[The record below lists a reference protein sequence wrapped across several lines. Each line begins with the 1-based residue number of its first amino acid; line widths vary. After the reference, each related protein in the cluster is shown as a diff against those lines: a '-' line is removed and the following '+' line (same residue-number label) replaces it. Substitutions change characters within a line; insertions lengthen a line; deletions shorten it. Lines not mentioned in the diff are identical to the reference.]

1 MSAGHSSTLGF
12 SQPVGRL
19 LALNVGLPRDVEWEG
34 KTVRTA
40 IWKEPVDGPRMV
52 RRINIDGDDQA
63 DRAAHGGEHRAV
75 FVYQIESYRYWEREL
90 RRDDFSYGQFG
101 ENFTVA
107 GLADDEVCIGDRYGI
122 GEAIFEVTQPRVT
135 CFRVGIR
142 MREPAMPSLLVA
154 RHRPGFYLR
163 VIKEGLVEAGD
174 EIVLV
179 ERGPE
184 QVTVADIDGL
194 LYLPNRSKR
203 LLQRALRIPA
213 LSEGWKGSFESLL
226 EEAERPASGTAWE
239 GFQPLTVTAVTPES
253 SIITSFTLTPAS
265 GQIAGTA
272 APGQYLTFRLRPQGA
287 DQPPVIRSYSLSSI
301 TDEGYRISV
310 KREPEGAGS
319 RFMHEHVHEG
329 DLIDA
334 AAPRG
339 SFVLRASER
348 PVVLISAGVG
358 ATPVIAMLRAL
369 AEEPSTREVW
379 WVHGA
384 HSGQEHAFGREV
396 DDLLRSLPHAHRIV
410 AYSRPGPEERP
421 GDAFDMKGRIDAAT
435 LDARGVPVDADCYIC
450 GPDAFMRGL
459 SAALT
464 ARGVP
469 PDQVAMETFGA
480 ITDVIAPGTV
490 SGDRRAPH
498 QPDGP
503 PGHGQPISFTRS
515 NLTVPWSE
523 DYPNLLEFAEACDV
537 PVGFSCRTG
546 VCHYCES
553 GLLSGDVTYTI
564 EPLEPP
570 PEGRLLLCCSRP
582 TSELTLDL

>member
-1 MSAGHSSTLGF
+1 MT
-12 SQPVGRL
+12 R
-19 LALNVGLPRDVEWEG
+19 
-34 KTVRTA
+34 
-40 IWKEPVDGPRMV
+40 
-52 RRINIDGDDQA
+52 
-63 DRAAHGGEHRAV
+63 
-75 FVYQIESYRYWEREL
+75 
-90 RRDDFSYGQFG
+90 
-101 ENFTVA
+101 
-107 GLADDEVCIGDRYGI
+107 
-122 GEAIFEVTQPRVT
+122 
-135 CFRVGIR
+135 
-142 MREPAMPSLLVA
+142 
-154 RHRPGFYLR
+154 
-163 VIKEGLVEAGD
+163 
-174 EIVLV
+174 
-179 ERGPE
+179 
-184 QVTVADIDGL
+184 
-194 LYLPNRSKR
+194 
-203 LLQRALRIPA
+203 
-213 LSEGWKGSFESLL
+213 
-226 EEAERPASGTAWE
+226 
-239 GFQPLTVTAVTPES
+239 ES

-272 APGQYLTFRLRPQGA
+272 APGQYLTFRLRPLGA

-310 KREPEGAGS
+310 KREPEGVGS

-339 SFVLRASER
+339 SFVLRATER

-369 AEEPSTREVW
+369 AEEPSIREVW

-396 DDLLRSLPHAHRIV
+396 DELLGSLPHAHRIV
-410 AYSRPGPEERP
+410 AYSRPGPGERP
-421 GDAFDMKGRIDAAT
+421 GDAFDLEGRIDAAT
-435 LDARGVPVDADCYIC
+435 LDTGGVPVDADCYIC
-450 GPDAFMRGL
+450 GPDAFMRGV

-469 PDQVAMETFGA
+469 SDQVAMETFGA

-503 PGHGQPISFTRS
+503 AGNGQQISFTRS
-515 NLTVPWSE
+515 NLTVPWSD

-570 PEGRLLLCCSRP
+570 PEGRVLLCCSRP
-582 TSELTLDL
+582 TSELALDL